1 MMRTASHFFFA
12 AAVSTLLPLAAFAQS
27 SSDQPVKPEEHAD
40 EVAVAYEDDGMY
52 FTEDDIPTYK
62 VAEDGTVDW
71 MTFSGFRR
79 YHSECHVCHGPDGE
93 GSTYAPKI
101 KNSAVHLDYYDFY
114 DVVVNGRQNG
124 NSVMPHFGD
133 NPNVMCYLNDIY
145 VYLKARGMDAVPRGR
160 PAKKEAKSDLIRE
173 MENDCMG

>member
-1 MMRTASHFFFA
+1 MLRLVLPITMSAMLALPGIAS
-12 AAVSTLLPLAAFAQS
+12 AQS
-27 SSDQPVKPEEHAD
+27 WSDQPVKPEAD
-40 EVAVAYEDDGMY
+40 HPQVPVAYEEGGRYYSD
-52 FTEDDIPTYK
+52 DDIPTYQI
-62 VAEDGTVDW
+62 AEDGTVDW
-71 MTFSGFRR
+71 LTFSGFRR

-101 KNSAVHLDYYDFY
+101 KNSAVHMDYYEFY

-133 NPNVMCYLNDIY
+133 NPNVMCYLDDIY

-160 PAKKEAKSDLIRE
+160 PQQKQAKSE
-173 MENDCMG
+173 MIAEAEDACMG

>member
-1 MMRTASHFFFA
+1 MMWTATSLALA
-12 AAVSTLLPLAAFAQS
+12 AALTLALAPPAAAQS
-27 SSDQPVKPEEHAD
+27 WSDQPVDPEAEHAQ
-40 EVAVAYEDDGMY
+40 VPVAYEEDGMY
-52 FTEDDIPTYK
+52 FTDDDIPTFH

-71 MTFSGFRR
+71 RTFQGFRR

-101 KNSAVHLDYYDFY
+101 KNSAVNMDYYEFY
-114 DVVVNGRQNG
+114 DVVVNGRANG

-133 NPNVMCYLNDIY
+133 NQNVMCYLDDIY

-160 PAKKEAKSDLIRE
+160 PAKKEPKSDVLQEI
-173 MENDCMG
+173 ENACMG